1 MHPALRHSPLPLD
14 ALHPP
19 KADGV
24 STGLALSVLV
34 HVGLITALT
43 LGVQWRSQSDVGVEA
58 ELWASVPQLAAPPAE
73 APPPPLETPKVSPP
87 PPQPSKVS
95 PPPPPPPPAAQRDAE
110 IALEQAKK
118 AKLEKQRQAEADKRA
133 DAKKQAE
140 QDKLDKAKEEK
151 ARKDKADKE
160 QAAKDK
166 ADQDRKEK
174 LAAKEKAKAEAAEAA
189 EEASREKAR
198 QANLQRMREQLSG
211 NGGPQSTG
219 TAAKSAGPS
228 AGYGGRIKARIKPNI
243 RLLDPITGNPEATVE
258 VKVSPDGTIIGR
270 RLIKP
275 SGVKPWDEAVL
286 RAIDLT
292 ERLPRDTDGSIPP
305 VFEIKF
311 NPQD

>member
-1 MHPALRHSPLPLD
+1 MYPALRHSTIPLD

-24 STGLALSVLV
+24 SAGVALSVLV
-34 HVGLITALT
+34 HIGLVTALT
-43 LGVQWRSQSDVGVEA
+43 LGVQWRSQSDEGVEA

-73 APPPPLETPKVSPP
+73 PPPPPQDTPLTAPPPPA
-87 PPQPSKVS
+87 KVS
-95 PPPPPPPPAAQRDAE
+95 PPPPPEAAQRNAD

-118 AKLEKQRQAEADKRA
+118 AKLDKQRQEDAEKRA

-160 QAAKDK
+160 QATKDK
-166 ADQDRKEK
+166 AEQDRKEK
-174 LAAKEKAKAEAAEAA
+174 LAAREKAKAEAAEAA
-189 EEASREKAR
+189 AEAAREKAR
-198 QANLQRMREQLSG
+198 QAHLQRMRDQLSG
-211 NGGPQSTG
+211 NGSPQSAG
-219 TAAKSAGPS
+219 TDAKSAGPS
-228 AGYGGRIKARIKPNI
+228 AGYAGRIKARIRPNI
-243 RLLDPITGNPEATVE
+243 RLLDPVGGNPEATVE
-258 VKVSPDGTIIGR
+258 VKVTPDGTIIGR
-270 RLIKP
+270 RLIKA
-275 SGVKPWDEAVL
+275 SGNKAWDEAVL
-286 RAIDLT
+286 RAIDKT